1 MLNSYDKQEQFI
13 RYLKENQDQFYR
25 LVYSYTRN
33 EDDALDVIQEAI
45 VKALKKLFTLNQTQ
59 YMKTWFYRILIN
71 ESLNFI
77 KKKKNLSFAKLD
89 PEMLTYDGKDNIKSL
104 EIYEAVFTLK
114 SKYRE
119 IIVLY
124 FFEDMTFMEIARVL
138 KTPPS
143 TIKSRFYKALEALKK
158 ELGDESINEKCQKNI

>member
-89 PEMLTYDGKDNIKSL
+89 PEILAYDGKDNIKSL

-143 TIKSRFYKALEALKK
+143 TIKSRF
-158 ELGDESINEKCQKNI
+158 

>member
-1 MLNSYDKQEQFI
+1 M
-13 RYLKENQDQFYR
+13 
-25 LVYSYTRN
+25 VCP
-33 EDDALDVIQEAI
+33 
-45 VKALKKLFTLNQTQ
+45 
-59 YMKTWFYRILIN
+59 
-71 ESLNFI
+71 FI

-158 ELGDESINEKCQKNI
+158 ELGDESINEKCKKNI